1 MGSDAHG
8 IPGVRAW
15 VFMPGMGIH
24 ARMTQKSPVRLDGQG
39 FPKGAG
45 YSFRGGAVCMKT
57 QYLVVNRLKLY
68 WMLVFRRIYL
78 IFDLVKFVTKIE
90 RWLRQLKNV

>member
-1 MGSDAHG
+1 MGMGSDAHG

-45 YSFRGGAVCMKT
+45 YSFRGGAACMKA

-68 WMLVFRRIYL
+68 WMLVFRRIHL
-78 IFDLVKFVTKIE
+78 IF
-90 RWLRQLKNV
+90 